1 MEETGKFFYLDA
13 DQGVEINFYRP
24 IVAGVLILATMGF
37 ILWAAPR
44 VFQPIWEF
52 LDGLN
57 INVTQSSPYGLMY
70 GNGGETIEDYE
81 TSSGGGYSSPSSYG
95 QEVSSTSSITFLII
109 IIIITMITIII
120 ITIIIITMVTLT
132 YLQYRTADDED
143 DLDGVLSNIADN
155 RLSRRNYDEAP
166 ALTHAMKN
174 SMKILNKMRLLQ

>member
-13 DQGVEINFYRP
+13 DNGVEINFWRP
-24 IVAGVLILATMGF
+24 IVTGVLLLATIGF

-70 GNGGETIEDYE
+70 GNGGDAIEEYDS
-81 TSSGGGYSSPSSYG
+81 SSGNGYSSPSSYG
-95 QEVSSTSSITFLII
+95 QEVSTTSSIIVTFPTINTMLTLIV
-109 IIIITMITIII
+109 ITMA
-120 ITIIIITMVTLT
+120 TLT